1 MMFFFINCFKLIN
14 DYEDN
19 AENYDNKLEDGDGL
33 LIWVHIEASWDGP
46 TKSAQAG
53 CVQVGCHYHLQST
66 FWPGHSWLNRGISLF
81 KKNSIDFPFKSGP
94 CFSFTWPKKV
104 HHLSS
109 DGSTDVNNRPRV
121 LVTLALALAEAIPE
135 SGVYCAGSIT
145 SSGLQRS
152 PSQAATS
159 QVWAF
164 TPNKMCLFHGNC
176 AHCTFLL
183 NEKTGHWYHPCVA
196 TMSSGS
202 PAGINIPSKA
212 WSSDIFDTFVLLIYI
227 QMIIKARSD
236 HQRNYD
242 PHLTQL
248 IWWKVTWLG
257 FLTTPSL
264 EPRNT

>member
-1 MMFFFINCFKLIN
+1 MVYWFESISRPPEMDQPKVRKL
-14 DYEDN
+14 
-19 AENYDNKLEDGDGL
+19 G
-33 LIWVHIEASWDGP
+33 VF
-46 TKSAQAG
+46 KSAAIITCNQPFD
-53 CVQVGCHYHLQST
+53 Q
-66 FWPGHSWLNRGISLF
+66 GIVDLIEEYLCF

-145 SSGLQRS
+145 SSGFQRS

-236 HQRNYD
+236 HQRNSNYD
-242 PHLTQL
+242 PHLTPL